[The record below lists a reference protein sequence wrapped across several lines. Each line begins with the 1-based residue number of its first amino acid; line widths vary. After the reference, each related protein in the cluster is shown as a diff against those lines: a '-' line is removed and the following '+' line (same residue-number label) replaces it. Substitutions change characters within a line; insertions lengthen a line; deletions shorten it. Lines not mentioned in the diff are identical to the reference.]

1 MPAKKGGSGGDLTWK
16 LSPAEKTKRLWNWVC
31 KLTLKKSIGNSTSS
45 MLATLAE
52 MELHFRVEPVKLCK
66 MLRKAGVKFKPS
78 LDDPPI
84 TPPYGRKNFLLNS
97 LTVKVEELEKRVI
110 RLEKKK
116 TAKHP

>member
-1 MPAKKGGSGGDLTWK
+1 MPSKNGSGDLTWK

-31 KLTLKKSIGNSTSS
+31 KLLKKSYAKHTVTTMASF
-45 MLATLAE
+45 AE
-52 MELHFRVEPVKLCK
+52 ADLHFRVEPVKLCK